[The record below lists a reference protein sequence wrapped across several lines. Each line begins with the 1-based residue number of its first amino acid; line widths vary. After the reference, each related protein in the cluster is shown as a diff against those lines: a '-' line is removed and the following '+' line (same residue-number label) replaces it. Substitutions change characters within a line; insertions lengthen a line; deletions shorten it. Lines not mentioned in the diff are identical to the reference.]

1 MKNVEFFV
9 GNQKIVGDLHLPPP
23 PTNRCGSLP
32 EGSGESLPCVT
43 TSHGFTTNRKKGK
56 GPQIAQR
63 FSSEG
68 IAVFNFDHRGALGG
82 ESDGKFEDTTLTKR
96 IEDLKAAIDSLTR
109 FEELDSNRIGL
120 IGSSLGG
127 RTVLALPK
135 DEKIKAIV
143 LLAAPID
150 FPSFPIAVRKSLE
163 EKGYYQSPDGNK
175 IKKEFYEDFERHDF
189 QEEAKKVNCPL
200 LIIHGQWDEQV
211 PCYQA
216 EILYE
221 SAGSQIK
228 ELKIIKGANHAFTDP
243 EKLNKVLALSLNWFK
258 KYLFKKEV

>member
-1 MKNVEFFV
+1 MQKRVEFHV
-9 GNQKIVGDLHLPPP
+9 GNEKLVGDLHL
-23 PTNRCGSLP
+23 S
-32 EGSGESLPCVT
+32 EGSGESLPCVI
-43 TSHGFTTNRKKGK
+43 TSHGFGSNRKRGK

-68 IAVFNFDHRGALGG
+68 IAVFNFDHRGALRG

-109 FEELDSNRIGL
+109 FEEIDSNRIGL
-120 IGSSLGG
+120 LGSSQGG

-135 DEKIKAIV
+135 DEKIKAVV
-143 LLAAPID
+143 LLGAPIY
-150 FPSFPIAVRKSLE
+150 FPSFPIAIRKSLE
-163 EKGYYQSPDGNK
+163 EKGYYQFPDGTK
-175 IKKEFYEDFERHDF
+175 LKREWYEDFERHDF
-189 QEEAKKVNCPL
+189 EEEAKKVKCPL

-211 PCYQA
+211 PCEQA

-228 ELKIIKGANHAFTDP
+228 ELKIIKGANHAFTAP
-243 EKLNKVLALSLNWFK
+243 EKSNEVLALSLNWFK